1 MDINAV
7 KSAIMLNGY
16 SNTQLNEIS
25 EAIKYARS
33 QLVHE
38 VKRSIRVGDRVEFTD
53 SRIGHTH
60 SGSVLK
66 INIKYVQVSTP
77 KGTYRVPANMLTVV

>member
-1 MDINAV
+1 MSKRIALT
-7 KSAIMLNGY
+7 IMVEIDEDADV
-16 SNTQLNEIS
+16 SNEIS
-25 EAIKYARS
+25 EAVRYARA

-38 VKRSIRVGDRVEFTD
+38 VKRSIRVGDRVQFTD